1 MSKVTRRTLLAGSGL
16 AAAATTLPSAITPA
30 AAAAPT
36 AGQQLP
42 GVYRYKIGSYELTAL
57 HDGTW
62 YRPIDE
68 KFVKNAAWPDVQKT
82 LSDNFLP
89 TNQLPIQFTA
99 L

>member
-16 AAAATTLPSAITPA
+16 ATAAAAWPGATTPA
-30 AAAAPT
+30 AATAPT

-62 YRPIDE
+62 YRPIDD
-68 KFVKNAAWPDVQKT
+68 KFVRNAACG
-82 LSDNFLP
+82 LSW
-89 TNQLPIQFTA
+89 
-99 L
+99 